1 MPEGKKDRVWNFH
14 LSEVKKN
21 GSCTLKAID
30 WECPIGMIY
39 VKGGYLA
46 EVANVKTIA
55 EISLDHQFK
64 LTVKS

>member
-30 WECPIGMIY
+30 WECPINTFY

-46 EVANVKTIA
+46 ELAGVASVA
-55 EISLDHQFK
+55 EISLNHKFK
-64 LTVKS
+64 ITVKA

>member
-1 MPEGKKDRVWNFH
+1 MPDGKKDRVWDFH

-30 WECPIGMIY
+30 WECPINTFY

-46 EVANVKTIA
+46 E
-55 EISLDHQFK
+55 
-64 LTVKS
+64 